1 MKTKN
6 ITVPKSR
13 LTVMMQRA
21 IAEEIEKRRKLGYP
35 IAVWKDGKVIVGK
48 VEDISSS

>member
-6 ITVPKSR
+6 ISKAKSQ
-13 LTVMMQRA
+13 LTVVMQKA
-21 IAEEIEKRRKLGYP
+21 IAEEIEKRRKLGYR
-35 IAVWKDGKVIVGK
+35 IAVWKNGKVIVGK

>member
-1 MKTKN
+1 
-6 ITVPKSR
+6 
-13 LTVMMQRA
+13 MQRA

-35 IAVWKDGKVIVGK
+35 IAVWKNGKVIVGK

>member
-6 ITVPKSR
+6 IAIQKSQ
-13 LTVMMQRA
+13 LTVVMQKA
-21 IAEEIEKRRKLGYP
+21 IAVEIEKRRKLGYK

-48 VEDISSS
+48 VEDISS

>member
-6 ITVPKSR
+6 ITIQKSP
-13 LTVMMQRA
+13 LTIVMQRA
-21 IAEEIEKRRKLGYP
+21 IAVEIEKRRKLGYR
-35 IAVWKDGKVIVGK
+35 IAVWKNGKVIVGK